1 MEQSQPQWK
10 VGQSMNN
17 KVETTGHMDLN
28 NVSNIEHLLTYHNHN
43 YIVVQNLR

>member
-28 NVSNIEHLLTYHNHN
+28 NVSNIEYCGSKLEVKLL
-43 YIVVQNLR
+43 IVFK